1 MLYFKL
7 QLGCLMV
14 ILYIVISYIKQTR
27 HSKIKC
33 NRFFDALL
41 VLTPLAVFFDGF
53 TAWSVNNADIVPE
66 FVNKGAHLLFFIFM
80 DLTVIATS
88 LYIFGQLLGFSR
100 KRRAILLGIPGLIS
114 LIIVIAGIGRLEY
127 IDGVTTRYSMG
138 LSVYACY
145 GTVVFYYGLILL
157 FVISRRHFLTND
169 KVMGTLSFI
178 IIAGVILVT
187 QIIFPEVLLT
197 SLFPTILMLGIYID
211 FEDPAIKKLTMHKDD
226 MVDGFATMVESR
238 DNNTGGHIKRT
249 KAYVN
254 LMLKKMSED
263 RYYRRHLSK
272 DYITN
277 VKNAAPLHDIGKIA
291 TPDSILQKPGKLT
304 DEEYAI
310 MKKHAADGAEII
322 RHTFCDIDNDEFRR
336 IAFEVARYHHEKY
349 NGKGYPVGL
358 SGENIP
364 LHARIMA
371 IADVFDAVSQKRC
384 YRDAMP
390 VEKCFDIIKN
400 GSGTDFDPR
409 LVEIFL
415 DSRDEVEQL
424 MSEIEAEP
432 EKVLGGS
439 FILTF

>member
-14 ILYIVISYIKQTR
+14 ILYIVISYIKQTF
-27 HSKIKC
+27 HGKIKC
-33 NRFFDALL
+33 DKFFDALL

-53 TAWSVNNADIVPE
+53 TAWSVNNADVVPE

-80 DLTVIATS
+80 DLTIIVTS
-88 LYIFGQLLGFSR
+88 MYMFNQLLGF
-100 KRRAILLGIPGLIS
+100 RRNKKTVFLGIPGLIS
-114 LIIVIAGIGRLEY
+114 LIVVIAGIGGLEY

-145 GTVVFYYGLILL
+145 GTVVFYYGLILF
-157 FVISRRHFLTND
+157 FVISRRHFLPND

-238 DNNTGGHIKRT
+238 DTNTGGHIKRT

-254 LMLKKMSED
+254 LMLKKMRED

-277 VKNAAPLHDIGKIA
+277 VINAAPLHDIGKIA

-310 MKKHAADGAEII
+310 MKKHAADGADII
-322 RHTFCDIDNDEFRR
+322 RRTFCDMDNDKFRQ

-349 NGKGYPVGL
+349 NGRGYPVGL
-358 SGENIP
+358 EGEDIP

-390 VEKCFDIIKN
+390 VDKSFDIIKN

-415 DSRDEVEQL
+415 DSRDEIEQL
-424 MSEIEAEP
+424 MAEIEAEP
-432 EKVLGGS
+432 EKVFGS
-439 FILTF
+439 FIISF

>member
-1 MLYFKL
+1 
-7 QLGCLMV
+7 MV

-114 LIIVIAGIGRLEY
+114 LIIVIAGIGGLEY

-263 RYYRRHLSK
+263 RYYR
-272 DYITN
+272 
-277 VKNAAPLHDIGKIA
+277 
-291 TPDSILQKPGKLT
+291 
-304 DEEYAI
+304 
-310 MKKHAADGAEII
+310 
-322 RHTFCDIDNDEFRR
+322 
-336 IAFEVARYHHEKY
+336 
-349 NGKGYPVGL
+349 
-358 SGENIP
+358 
-364 LHARIMA
+364 
-371 IADVFDAVSQKRC
+371 
-384 YRDAMP
+384 
-390 VEKCFDIIKN
+390 
-400 GSGTDFDPR
+400 
-409 LVEIFL
+409 
-415 DSRDEVEQL
+415 
-424 MSEIEAEP
+424 
-432 EKVLGGS
+432 
-439 FILTF
+439 